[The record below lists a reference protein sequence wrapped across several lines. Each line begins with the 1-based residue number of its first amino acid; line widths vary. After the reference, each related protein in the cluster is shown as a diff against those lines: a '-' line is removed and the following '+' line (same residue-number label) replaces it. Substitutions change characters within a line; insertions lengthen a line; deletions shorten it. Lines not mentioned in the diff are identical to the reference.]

1 MVSALPMAFRT
12 NRNQLHCH
20 TRHPASS
27 RHLAFVL
34 IEESHHLEASPT
46 SSGVNSAATISC
58 VSASSPMLKI
68 AQASAHPDTIFDIAK
83 KTNQLADRAVLEST
97 EGEAM

>member
-12 NRNQLHCH
+12 NCNQLHCH
-20 TRHPASS
+20 TCHSASS
-27 RHLAFVL
+27 EV
-34 IEESHHLEASPT
+34 SPT
-46 SSGVNSAATISC
+46 SSGGVNSAATISC
-58 VSASSPMLKI
+58 VSVSSPMLKI
-68 AQASAHPDTIFDIAK
+68 AQASVHPDTISDIAK